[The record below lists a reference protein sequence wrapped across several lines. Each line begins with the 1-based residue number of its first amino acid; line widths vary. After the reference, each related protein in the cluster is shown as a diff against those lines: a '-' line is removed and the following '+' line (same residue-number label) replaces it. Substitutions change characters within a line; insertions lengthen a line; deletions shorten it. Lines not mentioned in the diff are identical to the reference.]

1 MPRRYTHL
9 KQYEAEILRMKDS
22 GCSRNEIAERLDITS
37 EQVHGFL
44 KRHNKNKRNI
54 EAGILPKKKGR
65 PSKSSSL
72 EAEIA
77 RLRMENELLRDFLS
91 LTERK

>member
-1 MPRRYTHL
+1 MSRKYTHL
-9 KQYEAEILRMKDS
+9 KQHEEEILRMKEK
-22 GCSRNEIAERLDITS
+22 GCTRNQIAEEFGITS
-37 EQVHGFL
+37 EQVHSFI
-44 KRHNKNKRNI
+44 KRHNKKLRNI

-65 PSKSSSL
+65 PSKVKSL
-72 EAEIA
+72 EDEVL